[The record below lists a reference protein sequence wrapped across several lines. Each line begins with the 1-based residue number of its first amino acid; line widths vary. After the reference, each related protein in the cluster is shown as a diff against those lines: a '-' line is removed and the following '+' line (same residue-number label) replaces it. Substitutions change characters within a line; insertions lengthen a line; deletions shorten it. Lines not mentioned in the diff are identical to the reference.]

1 MIVDS
6 RHIMFSPE
14 AIREAVKTY
23 RALFPAKQPPGLLG
37 PIVVRSAEP
46 LTLGIKVQAMGSSVY
61 REVEMDENE
70 IAAMLIVFCRKLKIP
85 LPRTANKS
93 IELDG
98 DNIALSVSKAMMMQ
112 PGGGQA

>member
-23 RALFPAKQPPGLLG
+23 RELFPTKQPPGLLG
-37 PIVVRSAEP
+37 PIVIRGSDP
-46 LTLGIKVQAMGSSVY
+46 LVLGVKVQAMGSSTY

-70 IAAMLIVFCRKLKIP
+70 IAAMLIVFCRKIKIP

-93 IELDG
+93 FEVDG
-98 DNIALSVSKAMMMQ
+98 ENIALVVSKAMMMQ
-112 PGGGQA
+112 RPVSA

>member
-23 RALFPAKQPPGLLG
+23 RELFPNKQPPGLLG
-37 PIVVRSAEP
+37 PIIIRGNAP
-46 LTLGIKVQAMGSSVY
+46 LVLGVKVQAMGASVF
-61 REVEMDENE
+61 REVEMEE
-70 IAAMLIVFCRKLKIP
+70 SEVAAMLIVFCRKLKIP

-93 IELDG
+93 IEVEG
-98 DNIALSVSKAMMMQ
+98 ENIALIVSKALMMQ
-112 PGGGQA
+112 RQGA